1 MASHGSKT
9 VIYAALAGNA
19 LIAVT
24 KFAAA
29 AYTGS
34 SAMLSEAIH
43 SLVDTGNQGLLL
55 VGIKRSK
62 RPADEHFPFG
72 YGTEVYFWAF
82 VVAIMIFGVGAGV
95 SLYEGI
101 QKIRHPHEISSP
113 MVNYVVLGF
122 AMLFEAGAWWVAFRE
137 FEKTRGR
144 RSVIDAVRRSKDP
157 TVFTVLFEDSA
168 AMLGLIVAAIGIA
181 LAQYTGIRE
190 FDGYA
195 SVGIGLILATT
206 AAVLAYE
213 TKGLII
219 GEAAGAPLVAG
230 VRRIAMSAKGVRRIN
245 ELRTMHMGPNDILV
259 AISLDFADDMP
270 AGEVERVISALEIDI
285 KTEFPD
291 IRRVFAEI
299 QSAEGHAA
307 SVAAEAARDP
317 GVRDTAK
324 E

>member
-1 MASHGSKT
+1 M
-9 VIYAALAGNA
+9 
-19 LIAVT
+19 T

-55 VGIKRSK
+55 IGIRRSK
-62 RPADEHFPFG
+62 RPADDMHPFG

-101 QKIRHPHEISSP
+101 QKIRHPHEITSP
-113 MVNYVVLGF
+113 IVNYIVLGL
-122 AMLFEAGAWWVAFRE
+122 AMVFEAGAWWVAYRE

-144 RSVIDAVRRSKDP
+144 RNLIDAVRRSKDP

-168 AMLGLIVAAIGIA
+168 AMLGLVVAAIGIA
-181 LAQYTGIRE
+181 AAQYTGIRE
-190 FDGYA
+190 LDGYA

-206 AAVLAYE
+206 AALLAFE

-219 GEAAGAPLVAG
+219 GEAASGNLVAG
-230 VRRIAMSAKGVRRIN
+230 VRRIAMSTRGVRRVN
-245 ELRTMHMGPNDILV
+245 ELRTMHMGPNDVLV
-259 AISLDFADDMP
+259 AISLDFADQMP
-270 AGEVERVISALEIDI
+270 AGEVEKVISGLEVDI

-307 SVAAEAARDP
+307 SVAAEAERDP
-317 GVRDTAK
+317 GVAKTAQ